1 MASMPERVV
10 FDAEPL
16 LAHAADELGGDVTET
31 YLDAVANDELE
42 GMLTRINATEV
53 RYVLARMQ
61 DTSVADRYLR
71 WLEDIGV
78 TPADEGGLWANAADW
93 VLSHNPSLADAY
105 ALAAAERAS
114 ATLLVGADDD
124 FEGVDG
130 VTVERIRDDG
140 V

>member
-1 MASMPERVV
+1 MVSMPERLV

-16 LAHAADELGGDVTET
+16 LAHADDEPGGDVTET
-31 YLDAVANDELE
+31 YLDAVANGEIDAE
-42 GMLTRINATEV
+42 LTRINATEI
-53 RYVLARMQ
+53 RYVLARKR

-78 TPADEGGLWANAADW
+78 TPADAGGLWADAAHW

-105 ALAAAERAS
+105 ALAAAERAN
-114 ATLLVGADDD
+114 ATLLVGADGD
-124 FEGVDG
+124 FDGVEGV
-130 VTVERIRDDG
+130 TIERIRDDG